1 MIDLLRGTGEW
12 AACDPRR
19 YPGMRMAR
27 AESFPADY
35 GDRPRAFSPSDGP
48 VE

>member
-1 MIDLLRGTGEW
+1 MAVDVKTEASSRISARG
-12 AACDPRR
+12 
-19 YPGMRMAR
+19 
-27 AESFPADY
+27 SFQLPAGTLFGPADV